1 MSPMIGG
8 TTTTTVTTI
17 MVASDGSETMVV
29 VEFNFNGAT
38 TMVVPWH
45 KFKLLFGYVKV
56 NC

>member
-1 MSPMIGG
+1 
-8 TTTTTVTTI
+8 

-29 VEFNFNGAT
+29 VELNFNGTT